1 MVCHNPEKSRFVKT
15 QILAPHY
22 IPRTSFIHQDIFDEA
37 NEDQVWEG
45 PSRAKTNVKQC
56 SHAGKMSGLHLQSW
70 SADLI
75 PTSAIPKKT
84 QSVNFQF

>member
-15 QILAPHY
+15 QTLVSHEIHG
-22 IPRTSFIHQDIFDEA
+22 TSFIHQDIFDEA
-37 NEDQVWEG
+37 NEDQVWQG

-56 SHAGKMSGLHLQSW
+56 FHAGRMSGLHLQSW
-70 SADLI
+70 FADLI
-75 PTSAIPKKT
+75 PTSAVPMKT